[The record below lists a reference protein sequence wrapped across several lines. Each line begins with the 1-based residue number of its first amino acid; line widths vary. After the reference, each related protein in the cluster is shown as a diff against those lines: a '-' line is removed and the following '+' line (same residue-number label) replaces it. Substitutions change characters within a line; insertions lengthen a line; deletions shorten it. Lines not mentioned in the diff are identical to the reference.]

1 MRNSTRFL
9 VPALAVVMMVQTASA
24 LAGKETQNKVTAYLA
39 PGASE
44 KQAVITIWMANVN
57 PVIGVTLPF
66 KFSVGNDTLRLDSVQ
81 VAGGRAAGFIMT
93 PPQFKTANGTFLV
106 NMISAADS
114 TTRKMSP
121 ILTGEGPVMWLYVR
135 TDGKFPVDK
144 LRMVSVQLPPEN
156 VLLYVID
163 SYATVNPSFELVR
176 KPSPAWPTQNQDA
189 KGRKKS

>member
-9 VPALAVVMMVQTASA
+9 IPALAVVMMVQTASA

-106 NMISAADS
+106 NMISAVDS

-121 ILTGEGPVMWLYVR
+121 IPTGEGPVMWLYVR
-135 TDGKFPVDK
+135 TDGKFPMDK
-144 LRMVSVQLPPEN
+144 LRMASVQLPPEN

-176 KPSPAWPTQNQDA
+176 KPPPAGPAQNQDA

>member
-1 MRNSTRFL
+1 MRNWIRF
-9 VPALAVVMMVQTASA
+9 VTLAVAVVLSA
-24 LAGKETQNKVTAYLA
+24 HSAWAGSAKEAQNKITAYLT
-39 PGASE
+39 PGVSD

-57 PVIGVTLPF
+57 PVIGMTLPF
-66 KFSVGNDTLRLDSVQ
+66 KFSVGEDTLRLDSLE
-81 VAGGRAAGFIMT
+81 VAGGRVAGFIMT

-106 NMISAADS
+106 NMISAVDS

-121 ILTGEGPVMWLYVR
+121 IPTGEGPVMWLYVR
-135 TDGKFPVDK
+135 TDGKFPMDK
-144 LRMVSVQLPPEN
+144 LRMASVQLPPEN

-176 KPSPAWPTQNQDA
+176 KPPPAGPAQNQDA